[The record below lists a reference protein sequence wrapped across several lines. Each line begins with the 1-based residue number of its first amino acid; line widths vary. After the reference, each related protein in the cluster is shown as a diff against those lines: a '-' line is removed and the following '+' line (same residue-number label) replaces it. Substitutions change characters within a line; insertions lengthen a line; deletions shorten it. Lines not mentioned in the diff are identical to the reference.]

1 MSPTTPT
8 AHLCVGC
15 GTQHAPSRELP
26 ASCAICDDDRQ
37 YVPPEG
43 QRWTTLDALRGAHR
57 NTITE
62 VEPGLTS
69 IRTERPFAIH
79 HSAFLVQTDEGNV
92 LWDPVALVDD
102 ATVDAIRLRGG
113 AAAIAVSHPHFYTT
127 MVEWSRMLGGV
138 PVHLHAADA
147 GWIQRPDPAIALW
160 EGTPPRLPGGLTLVH
175 TGGHFP
181 GSQVLHWP
189 DGAGG
194 RGALFN
200 GDEANV
206 CADPRWLS
214 FMHSFPNYVPLGA
227 AVAERVA
234 AALRPLAFDRIYG
247 WRPERVVP
255 VDARA
260 CLERSLARHVA
271 ALRGAAVTPA

>member
-1 MSPTTPT
+1 M
-8 AHLCVGC
+8 AHICVAC
-15 GTQHAPSRELP
+15 GTQHAPSPAPP
-26 ASCAICDDDRQ
+26 ASCAVCEDDRQ

-43 QRWTTLDALRGAHR
+43 QRWTTLDALRAGHR
-57 NTITE
+57 NAITE

-79 HSAFLVQTDEGNV
+79 HNTFLVQTGEGNV

-102 ATVDAIRLRGG
+102 ATVEAIARRGG

-127 MVEWSRMLGGV
+127 MVEWSRLLGDV
-138 PVHLHAADA
+138 PIHLHAADA
-147 GWIQRPDPAIALW
+147 RWIQRPDPAILLW
-160 EGTPPRLPGGLTLVH
+160 EGTPPRLPGGLALVH

-189 DGAGG
+189 GGAGG
-194 RGALFN
+194 KGALFN

-234 AALRPLAFDRIYG
+234 AALRPLAFDRIRG

-255 VDARA
+255 AGARD

-271 ALRGAAVTPA
+271 AVRA